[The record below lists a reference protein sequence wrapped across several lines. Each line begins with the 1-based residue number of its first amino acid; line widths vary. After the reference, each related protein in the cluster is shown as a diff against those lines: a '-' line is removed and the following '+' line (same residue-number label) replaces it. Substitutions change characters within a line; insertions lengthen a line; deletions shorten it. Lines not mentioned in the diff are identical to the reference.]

1 MKKDLHSIF
10 NIFLTVFIL
19 SSLSF
24 STIHTH
30 ESIVSNID
38 LKQISIVDHSDKHA
52 DFEGKCLVCAL
63 GINLFD
69 YYKKSFNVRI
79 FNNLVEIL
87 SFERTTYNSFLVL
100 NNSSR
105 SPPVI

>member
-1 MKKDLHSIF
+1 MKKNIHSIF
-10 NIFLTVFIL
+10 NIFLIILVL

-30 ESIVSNID
+30 QTIVNNID
-38 LKQISIVDHSDKHA
+38 FKQTNIVDHNDNHA
-52 DFEGKCLVCAL
+52 DFEGKCFVCAF

-87 SFERTTYNSFLVL
+87 SFERPTYNSFLIL

-105 SPPVI
+105 SPPVV